1 METADLGS
9 DGIRKHLC
17 AVLLAFALPIVG
29 AAPAAAADVDAGEQ
43 FRRILMTN
51 LFAEAC
57 AHIVLKEAE
66 PDSKQFF
73 DRVVKRYA
81 ALGEQTLAES
91 VEAVTEDGGFDE
103 DGLDADQCRQAL
115 TQGIADYRSLG
126 LKAATLQRA
135 LDAVN
140 AGAMAKGAEEKD
152 TPANMAAQER
162 SVTGRLESV
171 REAGMWFYVFKSSD
185 GEKILLGA
193 PYEFKE
199 GNPYIA
205 ECLENAAETH
215 APIGLEGKWV
225 PDPETGGSFDI
236 PSLICKSGGR
246 EYGNPNIQRAA
257 ADANGCFHV
266 LGFRFNDSIEGC
278 IEKAVNKKYEVLTT
292 FIPEK
297 FKGYKDVRLTSNPY
311 IGLEGTTI
319 VPGNG
324 KKRYYDYPAEPNLG
338 ISVDEFRLLDAFENK
353 VAYPLSRECGIDLVA
368 VHNPS
373 ADQYF
378 VFLFLSK
385 GTAPKMFWFGA
396 IFNQDWTE
404 DVLQVLVERYGKPKI
419 GGHQDMGQLRDY
431 LWKICSIDVGLR
443 AHIWQS
449 PADAASGDPL
459 KGQFYASHLL
469 AVDMPVFKEAI
480 NVIKQERQKQQ
491 NAREAKKQ
499 EELKKEETAR
509 QLRRGKI

>member
-1 METADLGS
+1 METAHLGS
-9 DGIRKHLC
+9 KGIRKHLC
-17 AVLLAFALPIVG
+17 AVLLAFAIPIVG
-29 AAPAAAADVDAGEQ
+29 AAPAAAADRDAGEQ

-103 DGLDADQCRQAL
+103 GGLDADQCRQAL

-135 LDAVN
+135 LEAVN
-140 AGAMAKGAEEKD
+140 AGALAKGAPEKD
-152 TPANMAAQER
+152 APANMAPQTR
-162 SVTGRLESV
+162 SLTGRLESV
-171 REAGMWFYVFKSSD
+171 REEGMWFYVFKSSD
-185 GEKILLGA
+185 GEKIFLGA
-193 PYEFKE
+193 PYEFTE

-215 APIGLEGKWV
+215 APIGLEGKWIT
-225 PDPETGGSFDI
+225 DSETGGSFDI

-257 ADANGCFHV
+257 TDANGCFHV
-266 LGFRFNDSIEGC
+266 LGFSFNDSIEGC
-278 IEKAVNKKYEVLTT
+278 IEKAVNNKYEVTST

-297 FKGYKDVRLTSNPY
+297 FKGNKAVKLASSPY
-311 IGLEGTTI
+311 VALEGTSI

-324 KKRYYDYPAEPNLG
+324 KESYYDYPAEPNLG
-338 ISVDEFRLLDAFENK
+338 ISVNDFRLLDSFENRLE
-353 VAYPLSRECGIDLVA
+353 YPLPPECGINLVSILS
-368 VHNPS
+368 PS
-373 ADQYF
+373 TGNDF
-378 VFLFLSK
+378 TFLFLSK
-385 GTAPKMFWFGA
+385 GGTPKMFWFGST
-396 IFNQDWTE
+396 FSQDWTE

-419 GGHQDMGQLRDY
+419 GGHQDMGHLRDY
-431 LWKICSIDVGLR
+431 LWKICSVDVGLR

-459 KGQFYASHLL
+459 KGKFYASHLL

-480 NVIKQERQKQQ
+480 NVIKQDRQKQQ

-499 EELKKEETAR
+499 EELNKEETAR